1 MTGAGYLKLVSAYHL
16 TATGLWLKI
25 AELPGTIALSE
36 RFKSLSLF
44 SSIYGIGPST
54 ARRLYAL
61 GLRTLDDLEAYFGV
75 EPEEEESRLVEIEH
89 QEKFGRMGETGLGE
103 TWIKIA
109 LGLRKDLDIKFVLR
123 TSL

>member
-1 MTGAGYLKLVSAYHL
+1 MLNVSE
-16 TATGLWLKI
+16 WS
-25 AELPGTIALSE
+25 GTIALSE
-36 RFKSLSLF
+36 RFKALSLF

-75 EPEEEESRLVEIEH
+75 EQEDEESQLVEIEH
-89 QEKFGRMGETGLGE
+89 QEKFGRMGESGLGE

-109 LGLRKDLDIKFVLR
+109 LGLRKDLEIKFVFPS
-123 TSL
+123 SLDYVG